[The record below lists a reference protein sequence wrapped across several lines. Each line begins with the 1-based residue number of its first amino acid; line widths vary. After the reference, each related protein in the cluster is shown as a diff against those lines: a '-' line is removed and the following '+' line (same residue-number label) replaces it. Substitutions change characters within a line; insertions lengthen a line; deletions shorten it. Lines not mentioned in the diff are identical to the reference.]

1 MVLYSRCFRF
11 ILVKLGD
18 LLVLYKKLTHVQS
31 RIVIGTR
38 QTLKALKNSEVNEVF
53 IANDADHQLIQPV
66 ITQAAELGIPC
77 HHVDSMK
84 KLGTASGIEVGTS
97 VVSVKKE

>member
-1 MVLYSRCFRF
+1 MLYE
-11 ILVKLGD
+11 
-18 LLVLYKKLTHVQS
+18 KLTHVQS

-38 QTLKALKNSEVNEVF
+38 QTLKALKNSDVNEVY
-53 IANDADHQLIQPV
+53 IANDADHQLTEPV

-97 VVSVKKE
+97 VVAVKND